1 MQLANHIAKEENFS
15 QNILQGCNMS
25 TSVTEQQQP
34 YDKKKKPRHLQHNLA
49 VTPAAVGSQSA

>member
-25 TSVTEQQQP
+25 KSLTEQQQP
-34 YDKKKKPRHLQHNLA
+34 YDKKKKNLDIYS
-49 VTPAAVGSQSA
+49 TTSL